1 MKKLTTFVFT
11 TAAVV
16 LSGVAFAGDTHTPEE
31 KVKMLDTDMDN
42 QVSLAE
48 ATAGGKTQE
57 EFAKMDINGDG
68 FVTAAEFQVGKER
81 GPTPGEKKDVRS
93 KVKPQPTSGEPTGQ
107 EK

>member
-1 MKKLTTFVFT
+1 MKKLTTLLFT
-11 TAAVV
+11 ATAIAF
-16 LSGVAFAGDTHTPEE
+16 SGVAFAGDTHTPEE

-48 ATAGGKTQE
+48 FTAAGKTQD
-57 EFAKMDINGDG
+57 EFAKMDINADG
-68 FVTAAEFQVGKER
+68 YVTAAEMQVGKER
-81 GPTPGEKKDVRS
+81 GPTAGEKKDVRS